1 MSSRVRDTL
10 VFWFVVYPL
19 LIAGFMLVLPAEDVT
34 SWVWV
39 NLFLQ
44 GVFFCG
50 WFLMGD
56 LRRDIVDADM
66 ALRNALERYG
76 EE

>member
-10 VFWFVVYPL
+10 VLWFVVYPL
-19 LIAGFMLVLPAEDVT
+19 LIAGIVLVLPAEGVT
-34 SWVWV
+34 SWTWV

-44 GVFFCG
+44 GVFFCSG
-50 WFLMGD
+50 FLMGD

-66 ALRNALERYG
+66 AFRNALERYG
-76 EE
+76 N